1 MKRSI
6 LSTLLLFFVALGLTG
21 TQVFAIVI
29 TPAEAAEQA
38 AAEEREE
45 QVSRKSPSRRPQT
58 RGKKVQPLFVNL
70 SIFIGSTSNATPTDL
85 RSRFFLQSNLPPGNL
100 RLLQVYRI

>member
-1 MKRSI
+1 VKRSI

-21 TQVFAIVI
+21 MQLFSIVI
-29 TPAEAAEQA
+29 TPAQAAEQE

-45 QVSRKSPSRRPQT
+45 QVSRKSPRPQT
-58 RGKKVQPLFVNL
+58 RGKKVQPPFVIPSL
-70 SIFIGSTSNATPTDL
+70 FIGSTSNATRTDL

-100 RLLQVYRI
+100 HLLQVYRV

>member
-1 MKRSI
+1 VKRSI
-6 LSTLLLFFVALGLTG
+6 LSILLLFFVGLGLIG
-21 TQVFAIVI
+21 TPVFAIMI

-45 QVSRKSPSRRPQT
+45 QVSRKSSRRPQT
-58 RGKKVQPLFVNL
+58 RGKKAQPPSVNL
-70 SIFIGSTSNATPTDL
+70 SIFFGSTSNATQTDL

-100 RLLQVYRI
+100 RLRI

>member
-21 TQVFAIVI
+21 TQVSAIMI

-45 QVSRKSPSRRPQT
+45 QVSRKSRRPQT
-58 RGKKVQPLFVNL
+58 GGKKVQPPFVIPSL
-70 SIFIGSTSNATPTDL
+70 FIGSTWNATRTDL

-100 RLLQVYRI
+100 RLLQVYRV

>member
-1 MKRSI
+1 VKRSI

-29 TPAEAAEQA
+29 TAAQAAEQE

-45 QVSRKSPSRRPQT
+45 QVSRKSSRRPQT
-58 RGKKVQPLFVNL
+58 RGKKLQPPSVNP
-70 SIFIGSTSNATPTDL
+70 SIFFGLTSNARTDL
-85 RSRFFLQSNLPPGNL
+85 RLRFFLQSNLPPGNL
-100 RLLQVYRI
+100 RLLQVYRV

>member
-1 MKRSI
+1 VKRSI

-21 TQVFAIVI
+21 TQVFAILI
-29 TPAEAAEQA
+29 TPAHAAEQE

-45 QVSRKSPSRRPQT
+45 QVSRKSSRRPQT
-58 RGKKVQPLFVNL
+58 RGKKVQPPSVNSWIFFG
-70 SIFIGSTSNATPTDL
+70 SISNATRTDL

-100 RLLQVYRI
+100 RLLQVYRV